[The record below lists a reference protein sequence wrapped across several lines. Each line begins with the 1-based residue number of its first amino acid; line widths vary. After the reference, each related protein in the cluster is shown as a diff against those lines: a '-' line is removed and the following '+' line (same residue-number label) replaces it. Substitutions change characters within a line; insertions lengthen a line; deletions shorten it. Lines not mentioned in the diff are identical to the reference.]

1 MRPTSTPSGSF
12 LFLAPVPLV
21 ELSNSGGD
29 YALIY
34 FLLLWVGC
42 RAFFSPLI
50 ILITSSKGRGMKGV
64 YLWNPLWFIRYFLK
78 CVEYWI
84 RTIGAHLQAN
94 WGAGEGKQGWQV
106 DNGKILRHLE
116 GRGYFLPNKDAR
128 NDQNT
133 ELNAMK
139 PKNSLILCV
148 NTSKEPWMEI
158 IQAGGALQGTCRRC
172 STSRPSVDPKFQLL
186 QRPWDLWPT
195 GNIPLSL
202 SLPPGTVSLSL
213 SQQRHP
219 TDDVPVPSQV
229 FGDGELITTGSLSLS
244 CIPGPKNIPAK
255 MVPME
260 TMELQSFIAHIS
272 DKVVVECFPYL
283 F

>member
-1 MRPTSTPSGSF
+1 
-12 LFLAPVPLV
+12 
-21 ELSNSGGD
+21 
-29 YALIY
+29 
-34 FLLLWVGC
+34 
-42 RAFFSPLI
+42 
-50 ILITSSKGRGMKGV
+50 MKGV
-64 YLWNPLWFIRYFLK
+64 YLWNPLWFVRYFLK

-106 DNGKILRHLE
+106 DNCKILCHLE

-128 NDQNT
+128 NDLNT
-133 ELNAMK
+133 ELSAMK
-139 PKNSLILCV
+139 PKNSPILYV
-148 NTSKEPWMEI
+148 NTSKEAWMEI

-195 GNIPLSL
+195 GSTPLSL

-213 SQQRHP
+213 SLPPGAVSLSLSQQMHA
-219 TDDVPVPSQV
+219 TDDVPAPWQV
-229 FGDGELITTGSLSLS
+229 FGDGELITTSSLSLS
-244 CIPGPKNIPAK
+244 CIPGPENIPAK